1 MQLPNE
7 LERDVRA
14 LAEILIGRYGER
26 AVSYA
31 SYQALKAQYRGEA
44 KTTEAWRWIG
54 AAVGQVLRA
63 EPDFEGAVPQLA
75 PHTTAARAATTQSEG
90 ATRRIARLFAPEQA
104 YES

>member
-1 MQLPNE
+1 MMDQPNE

-26 AVSYA
+26 AMSYA
-31 SYQALKAQYRGEA
+31 SHQALKAKDRGEPRVM
-44 KTTEAWRWIG
+44 EAWRWIG
-54 AAVGQVLRA
+54 TAVGEVLRT
-63 EPDFEGAVPQLA
+63 EPDWEGPA
-75 PHTTAARAATTQSEG
+75 PRAPRPVAARPAPAQDG

>member
-26 AVSYA
+26 AISYA
-31 SYQALKAQYRGEA
+31 SYQALKAKHRGEDR
-44 KTTEAWRWIG
+44 TTEAWRWIG
-54 AAVGQVLRA
+54 AAVTEVLRT
-63 EPDFEGAVPQLA
+63 EPEEPA
-75 PHTTAARAATTQSEG
+75 PHFAPRNAPTPDG